1 MTVDH
6 NKLAVIHIVKRELGL
21 SEDEY
26 RDILQRETVKESDEE
41 KKNHLLYWKHVP

>member
-6 NKLAVIHIVKRELGL
+6 NKLVVIHIVKRELDL

-26 RDILQRETVKESDEE
+26 RDILLRETGVRSAKD
-41 KKNHLLYWKHVP
+41 LD